1 MGVVSGTSVCA
12 CQVVMMESEAYESCG
27 NAGGENTSEL

>member
-12 CQVVMMESEAYESCG
+12 CQVVMMKSEAYESCG